1 MPSASDIGKY
11 VILIEGETIS
21 ENHEELEPSTAS
33 SSFTIEVI
41 SEQTEIAEKCADD
54 EITTD
59 FTVESIRYEI
69 GVSAEVLI
77 EPTW

>member
-11 VILIEGETIS
+11 VILIEGETII
-21 ENHEELEPSTAS
+21 ENNEELEPASAS

-41 SEQTEIAEKCADD
+41 SEQTEIAGKCADD
-54 EITTD
+54 EIITD
-59 FTVESIRYEI
+59 FTIESIRYEI